1 MVEALGRGVIIITGP
16 PCQSRSGNLWVSGW
30 EGCWGQRVPS
40 GAQNLPGMGDRQRQS
55 AAPSAQPTG

>member
-40 GAQNLPGMGDRQRQS
+40 GAQNLPGTGDRQRQS
-55 AAPSAQPTG
+55 AAPSAQPPG